1 METVNLPSPL
11 VCLVKKRKQGN
22 RVIDH
27 GVMSCMLMTVRII
40 REWSEGGKTHN
51 SPVDPYEETNAF
63 EVYKDLCDD
72 FGVERE
78 DLIEE
83 H

>member
-1 METVNLPSPL
+1 M
-11 VCLVKKRKQGN
+11 GN
-22 RVIDH
+22 RSWRY
-27 GVMSCMLMTVRII
+27 VMYVDDGEII

-72 FGVERE
+72 FGIERE